1 MPLEL
6 IYFISGILTV
16 GVVYGIIL
24 LRAVKSSH
32 TELLARYQ
40 LQSNLSSIRN
50 ADIDDA
56 IDGLKVL
63 IGDIQSNMEKDQY
76 ESLGNINQR
85 IKELDTVVYGN
96 VDKIKQSNQVFNK
109 NVTDAF
115 NEITQ
120 LKQNLKILGQDPN
133 MLSRY

>member
-1 MPLEL
+1 MEL

-16 GVVYGIIL
+16 GIVYGIIL

-32 TELLARYQ
+32 TELLERYR

-50 ADIDDA
+50 ADLDDQL
-56 IDGLKVL
+56 DNLKLL
-63 IGDIQSNMEKDQY
+63 IGDIQSKMEKDQY
-76 ESLGNINQR
+76 ESLSEINKR
-85 IKELDTVVYGN
+85 IKELDAVAYKN
-96 VDKIKQSNQVFNK
+96 VENIKQSSQVFNK

-133 MLSRY
+133 MISRY

>member
-1 MPLEL
+1 MEL

-56 IDGLKVL
+56 IDGLELL
-63 IGDIQSNMEKDQY
+63 IKDIQTNMEKDQY
-76 ESLGNINQR
+76 ESLGNINKR

-96 VDKIKQSNQVFNK
+96 MDKIKQSNQVFNK